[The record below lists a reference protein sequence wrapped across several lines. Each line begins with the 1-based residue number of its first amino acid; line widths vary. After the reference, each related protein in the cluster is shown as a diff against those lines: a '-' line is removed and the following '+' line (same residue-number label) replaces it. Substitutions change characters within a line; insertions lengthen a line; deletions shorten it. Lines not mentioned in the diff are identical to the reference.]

1 VTWTTRPTRRID
13 YNRDVP
19 CIDDNCAGAFVEGRL
34 PPDAA
39 GTVEAHIDRCAACR
53 LLVAEL
59 TKLMTGPDP
68 AHAGAELPLGATI
81 GRYRIVERLGAGA
94 MGVVY
99 RARDPELERDVA
111 LKLWSSASAGDTREN
126 DKKGVLRREAK
137 ALARVCDPH
146 VVRVY
151 DAATH
156 GDEVYIAMELVEGT
170 TLHHWARGRSWR
182 EIVRAFVDAGRGLE
196 AIHAAGLVH
205 RDFKPHNV
213 LVGRD
218 GRVRVA
224 DFGLAST
231 AATGTSAAGTPQ
243 YMAPEQRDGRYDA
256 RSDQYSYCTAFA
268 EALRGATVPAAL
280 RAALA
285 RGCADEPAAR
295 HASMTDALAA
305 IRRAVAEPRRRW
317 PWIAGAAAAAA
328 VAVAVIGVRGRA
340 AEPTASVAAQLY
352 VARAIALASSHDG
365 AGAVAAAREAATLAR
380 AAGDR
385 ATEAEALYHVATS
398 DDDTPVA
405 AREDALLASVR
416 AAEAGG
422 HDILA
427 ARSWTMLSL
436 LTAFAKQNRTEGAR
450 WAAHAAASLE
460 RAGGD
465 AAQAFQLATVEA
477 MTSISNG
484 DFMLAGAQAA
494 ATLQLARASF
504 GEQHAS
510 TARAYNLVGFVA
522 AVRGDRAAA
531 AIQFRRAVALGEALA
546 DDELPQ
552 YLTNLGEMLRDAEG
566 MRVLERALQL
576 QEAARGPRDPYLAT
590 IHRTLA
596 EVQRERGLLVAAR
609 GSAERAKQLATAS
622 GDDDEVERA
631 DEVLAEL
638 SHTR

>member
-1 VTWTTRPTRRID
+1 
-13 YNRDVP
+13 VP
-19 CIDDNCAGAFVEGRL
+19 CVDDNRAGAFVEGRL
-34 PPDAA
+34 APGDAGA
-39 GTVEAHIDRCAACR
+39 VEAHIDRCATCR
-53 LLVAEL
+53 RLVAEL

-111 LKLWSSASAGDTREN
+111 LKLWSSALLGDTRED

-156 GDEVYIAMELVEGT
+156 GDEVYIAMELVDGT
-170 TLHHWARGRSWR
+170 TLHRWAQGRSWR
-182 EIVRAFVDAGRGLE
+182 EIVRAFVDAGRGLV
-196 AIHAAGLVH
+196 AIHAARLVH

-218 GRVRVA
+218 GRARVA

-231 AATGTSAAGTPQ
+231 AATGTAAAGTPQ
-243 YMAPEQRDGRYDA
+243 YMAPEQRDGRFDA
-256 RSDQYSYCTAFA
+256 RSDQYSYCTAFV
-268 EALRGATVPAAL
+268 EALRGLTVPAAL

-285 RGCADEPAAR
+285 RGCADEPDAR
-295 HASMTDALAA
+295 HHSMADALAA
-305 IRRAVAEPRRRW
+305 IRRAVTEPRRRW
-317 PWIAGAAAAAA
+317 PLVAGAAAVAA
-328 VAVAVIGVRGRA
+328 VAVVAGLAVRDRETPRPVSLVARMHIGRA
-340 AEPTASVAAQLY
+340 T
-352 VARAIALASSHDG
+352 ALAAAHQD
-365 AGAVAAAREAATLAR
+365 AAAIAAAREAAAVAR
-380 AAGDR
+380 AVGDR
-385 ATEAEALYHVATS
+385 ATEADALYHVATTG
-398 DDDTPVA
+398 DDTSVA

-422 HDILA
+422 HDVLA

-436 LTAFAKQNRTEGAR
+436 LTSFAKQSRTEGDR

-465 AAQAFQLATVEA
+465 APQAFQLAMVET
-477 MTSISNG
+477 MTSISAA
-484 DFMLAGAQAA
+484 DIPTAGGQAA

-504 GEQHAS
+504 GEQHTS
-510 TARAYNLVGFVA
+510 TARAHNLVGFVA
-522 AVRGDRAAA
+522 AVRGDRPAAA
-531 AIQFRRAVALGEALA
+531 AEFRRAVAIGEAVA
-546 DDELPQ
+546 DEDLPQ
-552 YLTNLGEMLRDAEG
+552 YLTNLGEVLRDAEG
-566 MRVLERALQL
+566 MRLLERALQL
-576 QEAARGPRDPYLAT
+576 QQAARGPRDPYLAT
-590 IHRTLA
+590 IHRTLG
-596 EVQRERGLLVAAR
+596 EVQHEHGLVAAAR

-622 GDDDEVERA
+622 GDDDEIAQA
-631 DEVLAEL
+631 DELLAAL
-638 SHTR
+638 SRAR